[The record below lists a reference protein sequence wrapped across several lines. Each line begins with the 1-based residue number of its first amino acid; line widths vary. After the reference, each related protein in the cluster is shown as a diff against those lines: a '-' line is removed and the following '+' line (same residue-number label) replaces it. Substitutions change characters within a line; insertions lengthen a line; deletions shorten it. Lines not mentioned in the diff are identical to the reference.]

1 MSRIRLKI
9 AFSLIAI
16 LTTSIRCF
24 FPTSKKYSAAKEKFF
39 AIKNFPEF
47 THQFELAWL

>member
-1 MSRIRLKI
+1 MSRIRPKI

-16 LTTSIRCF
+16 LTTSICC